1 MSIRVEK
8 YNTEY
13 KSVWDGFVSSSRNG
27 TFLFYRDYMEYH
39 SERFHDYSLMFFDK
53 NKLIALL
60 PANMSEQ
67 VLYSHQGLTY
77 GGLILS
83 EDTKTLQ
90 TIEIIDAVIRY
101 LQENKVSKIIYK
113 PIPHIYHRYPSEDD
127 LYTLFRNKATL
138 LSRTISSTV
147 SLSAKLGYSELRKR
161 QLKKAERQNL
171 IICESDSLPEFWT
184 VLEEN
189 LKENHQA
196 VAAHSLDEI
205 TYLTNQFP
213 NNIRLFCTLREDRV
227 VAGCLI
233 FETAMVAHAQYIS
246 ATKEGKESGALD
258 LLFDYL
264 INQVFATKKYF
275 DFGTSNED
283 NGHFLN
289 EGLISQKEGFGA
301 RGIVYDTYQ
310 LNITL

>member
-1 MSIRVEK
+1 MSIRIEK

-13 KSVWDGFVSSSRNG
+13 KSVWDDFVSFSRNG

-39 SERFHDYSLMFFDK
+39 SGRFQDYSLMFFEK
-53 NKLIALL
+53 NKLVALL
-60 PANMSEQ
+60 PANISEQ
-67 VLYSHQGLTY
+67 VFYSHQGLTY

-83 EDTKTLQ
+83 EDTKIPQ
-90 TIEIIDAVIRY
+90 TIEIIDTVVKY

-127 LYTLFRNKATL
+127 LYALFRNKAIL
-138 LSRTISSTV
+138 ISRNISS
-147 SLSAKLGYSELRKR
+147 SINLSDKLGYSELRRR
-161 QLKKAERQNL
+161 QIKKAEKQNL
-171 IICESDSLPEFWT
+171 IVCESDSLPEFWA

-189 LKENHQA
+189 LKKNHQA
-196 VAAHSLDEI
+196 VATHSLGEI
-205 TYLTNQFP
+205 AHLKNQFP
-213 NNIRLFCTLREDRV
+213 DNIRLFCTLKEDRV

-233 FETAMVAHAQYIS
+233 FETATVAHAQYIS
-246 ATKEGKESGALD
+246 ATKEGKECGALD

-264 INQVFATKKYF
+264 IDQVFTTKKYF

-283 NGHFLN
+283 NGYFLN

-301 RGIVYDTYQ
+301 RGVVYDTYQ